1 MLLLS
6 KECLTL
12 LSHLFYFCNL
22 KWFLYVLF
30 FFFFALLFMVNE
42 KVFIVFVNVTIV
54 FNQSVFLIIMLS
66 FIFYLFNIVLPS
78 SSKVDAIFRSTI
90 LFFTFIGIIIK
101 HKKSQLYLSSS
112 LYSGLS
118 SLKSV

>member
-12 LSHLFYFCNL
+12 LSHLCYFCNL
-22 KWFLYVLF
+22 KWFLLCS
-30 FFFFALLFMVNE
+30 FFFAMLFMMNE
-42 KVFIVFVNVTIV
+42 KVFIVFVNVTSV
-54 FNQSVFLIIMLS
+54 FNQSVSLIIMLS

-78 SSKVDAIFRSTI
+78 STKVDAILRSTVF
-90 LFFTFIGIIIK
+90 FFTFIGIIIK

-112 LYSGLS
+112 SYSGLS